1 MVITI
6 VVFRINERLTNMN
19 AKELKEKL
27 ADVPDDVEVNMLEE
41 GGYLIDIKDAF
52 LEQEIDNRIFVISH

>member
-1 MVITI
+1 
-6 VVFRINERLTNMN
+6 MN